1 VIDSSVVI
9 CPFYVWPVARI
20 RNVFNKG
27 NGLYERHGASDRRLQ
42 LERLRGMADI
52 GPDAFD
58 SVRHVREQLLE
69 TMALHGYRQ
78 VDTPVVEPT
87 ELFLRKS
94 GGERIAQMYAFRY
107 RERDIA
113 LRPEHTASVLRMYVD
128 SLQAKPL
135 PLRLAYAGPV
145 FRYEKPQAGRTRQ
158 FTEVGCELLG
168 AEGPAADAEVVHL
181 ALEGLSAAGISGHLV
196 LGHVGLVLD
205 YLNRLPL
212 RQRARDWL
220 IWSMERVRKGREVDL
235 ESDISG
241 LISGDRLSSLFD
253 EMGATLGQVPSDQL
267 ETWVLGVLQEV
278 GVQTEGG
285 TRTPEEIVAG
295 VIAKMSRHSDEAHV
309 RSAFEFI
316 QELAQIHGSPDA
328 VIPELRALVRRH
340 DLADEPIKRIEHVL
354 ELLAAFGHDT
364 STFELNP
371 GLGRGLHYYTGMLFE
386 IYSDN
391 ATQAQLVGGGRYD
404 DLAQTLGARQ
414 PLPACGFTFGLERIV
429 EMQSLPVATPRRVS
443 LVAPTDPAAM
453 PQAIKVAEQ
462 LRRQGQIVELDVRGR
477 TIAANRRYAHR
488 SGMSALVV
496 VNDDGSSVTE
506 PLGESAATTNGET
519 INE

>member
-1 VIDSSVVI
+1 
-9 CPFYVWPVARI
+9 
-20 RNVFNKG
+20 
-27 NGLYERHGASDRRLQ
+27 
-42 LERLRGMADI
+42 MADI

-58 SVRHVREQLLE
+58 TVRHVRERLVE

-78 VDTPVVEPT
+78 VDTPIVEPT

-94 GGERIAQMYAFRY
+94 GGERIAQMYAFHY

-128 SLQAKPL
+128 SLQTQPL

-168 AEGPAADAEVVHL
+168 AEGSAADAEVIHL
-181 ALEGLSAAGISGHLV
+181 AMEGLAAAGIRGHLV

-220 IWSMERVRKGREVDL
+220 IWSMERVRKGRDVDL

-253 EMGATLGQVPSDQL
+253 EMGATLSQVPSDQL

-295 VIAKMSRHSDEAHV
+295 VIAKMSRHSDETHV
-309 RSAFEFI
+309 RRAFEFI

-340 DLADEPIKRIEHVL
+340 NLADEPIARIEHVL
-354 ELLAAFGHDT
+354 ELLVAFGHDT

-391 ATQAQLVGGGRYD
+391 TTQAQLVGGGRYD

-429 EMQSLPVATPRRVS
+429 EMQLSTAQTSRRVT
-443 LVAPTDPAAM
+443 LVAPVHPVAL
-453 PQAIKVAEQ
+453 PQAIKVAER
-462 LRRQGQIVELDVRGR
+462 LRRQGETVELDVRGR
-477 TIAANRRYAHR
+477 SISANRRYAHR
-488 SGMSALVV
+488 SGIAALVV
-496 VNDDGSSVTE
+496 VNDDGSTVSE
-506 PLGESAATTNGET
+506 PFGESPVGTPNKET
-519 INE
+519 IDE